1 MRIFFEELEILRG
14 QAKTMHF
21 SFSFPEVLEENRD
34 VLQFSTVQFSGE
46 ARYTAG
52 LVEVKG
58 TIQFKAA
65 FTCARC
71 LQTFEQAYEVPFFE
85 RFVRANDGLVMDE
98 GEERIHKIPNE
109 SFDITPY
116 CKEEIFLG
124 LPYIPICNPECKGLC
139 PQCGSNLNEHECGC
153 NTERIDPRFADLA
166 KLFNQEQDS

>member
-14 QAKTMHF
+14 QAKTIQF
-21 SFSFPEVLEENRD
+21 SFSFPEVTEENRD

-46 ARYTAG
+46 ARYAAG

-58 TIQFKAA
+58 VTQFNAA
-65 FTCARC
+65 FSCGRC
-71 LQTFEQAYEVPFFE
+71 LQAFEQAYEVPFFE
-85 RFVRANDGLVMDE
+85 RFVRENDGFVEEEDE
-98 GEERIHKIPNE
+98 DQIHRIPDE

-116 CKEEIFLG
+116 CKEEIFLA

-139 PQCGSNLNEHECGC
+139 PQCGSNRNEHDCGC

-166 KLFNQEQDS
+166 KLFNQDQG